1 MNRQDIINKIQ
12 AMLKLQESTSFENEA
27 ATAAA
32 LIDKLC
38 KQYEISVDEVGKVQI
53 LDESFHTYKRANNA
67 YNLLLNAVAS
77 FYDGKAY
84 LTTGDVK
91 SIRIVGSEAQ
101 QIQIKLYFEY
111 LYEVMD
117 RECNTAYSAEK
128 VISELTGSSL
138 SRSFKTNFRKAFAE
152 KVAVRLREMKIEQNR
167 IHDDA
172 DAVKEQVALMNLGRA
187 KRVAGAS
194 GSGAFAGSSV
204 GSSVSLNRQASGA
217 SQKALCG
224 V

>member
-38 KQYEISVDEVGKVQI
+38 KQYEININDVGKVQI
-53 LDESFHTYKRANNA
+53 LNEEFRSYKRANNA
-67 YNLLLNAVAS
+67 YNLLLNAVAY

-84 LTTGDVK
+84 ITNGDVK
-91 SIRIVGSEAQ
+91 SIRIIGSEAQ
-101 QIQIKLYFEY
+101 QIQIKLYFEF
-111 LYEVMD
+111 LYQVME
-117 RECNTAYSAEK
+117 RECDKAYAGEK
-128 VISELTGSSL
+128 VISELTGSPL
-138 SRSFKTNFRKAFAE
+138 SRSFKTNFRKAFVD
-152 KVAVRLREMKIEQNR
+152 KVGTRLNEMKIEENR
-167 IHDDA
+167 VHQDA
-172 DAVKEQVALMNLGRA
+172 NAVKEQVALMKLGRA
-187 KRVAGAS
+187 KPVSGPSGA
-194 GSGAFAGSSV
+194 GAFAGGNV
-204 GSSVSLNRQASGA
+204 GSTVSLNRQASGS